1 MHLKIT
7 TAVVAA
13 FISVSVV
20 KAQGPAQMP
29 PAPPQSA
36 STSPA
41 PSAGGEQDAAAKAAL
56 VQALQK
62 LKAANDDILKR
73 QLATLQQMDD
83 LAKAA
88 EEMKVFTLRR

>member
-1 MHLKIT
+1 MRFKIIT
-7 TAVVAA
+7 AAVVAL
-13 FISVSVV
+13 ISLSALR
-20 KAQGPAQMP
+20 AQVPGPATQ
-29 PAPPQSA
+29 PAPPNAMSL
-36 STSPA
+36 A
-41 PSAGGEQDAAAKAAL
+41 PGSGGEQDAAAKAAL

-73 QLATLQQMDD
+73 QLATLKQMDD